1 MIEIFNKFYA
11 DLEVDLS
18 RCGNN
23 NACIAVLDK
32 RFMELA
38 KHVFNGHFDVNGA
51 YEIRPLDIE
60 FYFHQEDGFVK
71 EPQMY
76 HKGALPYFPMFTLC
90 PNRSGVD
97 VTFENKKQKTR
108 ASFLIRGYEYK
119 AVGGKPEEIEEYVNT
134 ESSSLKVDTEGNII
148 EHFRPQY
155 LWEDLFGNASIDKS
169 LTIKWVDG
177 PHNYDESDIIPSERL
192 NVKALEGENRRKW
205 RFTNDTYLREKFGLN
220 K

>member
-23 NACIAVLDK
+23 NARIAVLDK

-119 AVGGKPEEIEEYVNT
+119 DVGGKPEEIEEYVNT

-192 NVKALEGENRRKW
+192 NVKALEGENRRMW

>member
-1 MIEIFNKFYA
+1 
-11 DLEVDLS
+11 
-18 RCGNN
+18 
-23 NACIAVLDK
+23 
-32 RFMELA
+32 
-38 KHVFNGHFDVNGA
+38 
-51 YEIRPLDIE
+51 
-60 FYFHQEDGFVK
+60 
-71 EPQMY
+71 
-76 HKGALPYFPMFTLC
+76 MFTLC

-119 AVGGKPEEIEEYVNT
+119 DVGGKPKEIEKYVNT

-192 NVKALEGENRRKW
+192 NVKALEGENRRMW

>member
-1 MIEIFNKFYA
+1 
-11 DLEVDLS
+11 
-18 RCGNN
+18 
-23 NACIAVLDK
+23 
-32 RFMELA
+32 
-38 KHVFNGHFDVNGA
+38 
-51 YEIRPLDIE
+51 
-60 FYFHQEDGFVK
+60 
-71 EPQMY
+71 MY
-76 HKGALPYFPMFTLC
+76 HKGTLPYFPMFTLY

-119 AVGGKPEEIEEYVNT
+119 DVGGKPEEIEEYVNT

-169 LTIKWVDG
+169 LIIKWVDG

-192 NVKALEGENRRKW
+192 NVKALEGENRSERLNVKALEGENRRMW